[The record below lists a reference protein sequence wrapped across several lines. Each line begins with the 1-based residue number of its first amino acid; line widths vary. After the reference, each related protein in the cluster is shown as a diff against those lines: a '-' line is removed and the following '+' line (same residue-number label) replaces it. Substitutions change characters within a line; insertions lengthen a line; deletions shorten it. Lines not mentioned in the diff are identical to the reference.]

1 MKTLPRK
8 GTKKSGGWVQCP
20 IAHSVECSVWGFWPF
35 GLSHTLSSVVCW
47 GFGLLALGIQVS
59 ARSKCQPHVR
69 HGHSMSRSPN
79 QPTASMALQTNP

>member
-47 GFGLLALGIQVS
+47 GFGLLALGQLAPSVS
-59 ARSKCQPHVR
+59 RMLGMDIPSQGLR
-69 HGHSMSRSPN
+69 TN
-79 QPTASMALQTNP
+79 QPPAWHYRRIRKH